1 MKKWLSNNKLNLL
14 GVFTGAIAGFLYWKF
29 VGCSNGKCM
38 IKSNPYYMSIYGALL
53 GGLLTNLFKK

>member
-1 MKKWLSNNKLNLL
+1 MKKWLSNNKLIVI
-14 GVFTGAIAGFLYWKF
+14 GVVVGAIVGFLYWNF

-38 IKSNPYYMSIYGALL
+38 IKSNPYYMTMYGALL